1 MWIDLFAVD
10 FADVPKQGYYLMQ
23 FYFETNNEEI
33 TLFKTYWN
41 EGHSILDVVYR
52 SKQDELPSIL
62 FKNLPAQYED
72 WDKTIK
78 DEFED
83 FEGCVLSG
91 LWIDCGV
98 IPGAEPYMDFTTM
111 VLITDLNTNF
121 NTFFDLE
128 EFNFYSLTGNE
139 GTYITEEIEL
149 KMEIGQK
156 CGITC
161 IPENFSCK

>member
-1 MWIDLFAVD
+1 
-10 FADVPKQGYYLMQ
+10 
-23 FYFETNNEEI
+23 
-33 TLFKTYWN
+33 
-41 EGHSILDVVYR
+41 
-52 SKQDELPSIL
+52 
-62 FKNLPAQYED
+62 
-72 WDKTIK
+72 
-78 DEFED
+78 
-83 FEGCVLSG
+83 
-91 LWIDCGV
+91 
-98 IPGAEPYMDFTTM
+98 MDFTTM

-161 IPENFSCK
+161 IPENFSCKQEPKIIKNPIRNYKKVPKEDI